1 MSLSEKLEEAV
12 RLLHDK
18 QADWGD
24 FYAAAIN
31 LLSDHADDLRQ
42 ALRDSERLQAALVV
56 GLSEGI
62 YGPHTLEV
70 DGLTAAQEVELNG
83 QRVRLV
89 IEDAAMGRREGR
101 GDGG

>member
-1 MSLSEKLEEAV
+1 MRLSERLEEVLGLANRDHV
-12 RLLHDK
+12 SIGNHFAMCNFLRQH
-18 QADWGD
+18 GD
-24 FYAAAIN
+24 E
-31 LLSDHADDLRQ
+31 LRQ

-89 IEDAAMGRREGR
+89 IEDAAMGRREGE
-101 GDGG
+101 G